1 MEDKEKYL
9 IDIAKEKTYQN
20 QFDEYHKQFSEWRS
34 RKDNPYGYS
43 FVHDMREH
51 TYVDGEGYY
60 QKKAD
65 VAERAALTKCLSLLG
80 ATMMTM
86 LFIDAIIALVFYRL
100 FYRK

>member
-51 TYVDGEGYY
+51 TYVDGEG
-60 QKKAD
+60 
-65 VAERAALTKCLSLLG
+65 
-80 ATMMTM
+80 
-86 LFIDAIIALVFYRL
+86 
-100 FYRK
+100 